1 MNFTVTSTRQTKALK
16 VVVYGPEGIGKT
28 TFANNF
34 PQPIYIDTEGSTN
47 FIDSQKLPDP
57 TSWTMLLEELEY
69 LKSTSGIARTI
80 VIDTMDWAE
89 NLAKQHLM
97 AKNNWDAIDAS
108 SYGTRYVALADEIGK
123 LLNKLSE
130 LVELNY
136 NVVLLAHSETK
147 KHELPDE
154 LGAFDRYVL
163 KLERRDASLVKE
175 WADMILFANFKTT
188 VITDSKTNSKKATGG
203 QRVMYT
209 THKPTWDA
217 KNRLGLA
224 DELSFDYE
232 QIRVQLEQA
241 MPQAEP
247 VQQPVQA
254 AVQPAP
260 SQIQPQ
266 QAPPVQQEQVPLPEE
281 PPQQQEVQQAPPENL
296 PMPEQT
302 ETIPSVIPKPVADL
316 MRADGLT
323 PGDLMTMISNAGFMP
338 KRTPLENVPED
349 LWRHLESGWSTAKE
363 YLHKVYEPEQ

>member
-97 AKNNWDAIDAS
+97 AKNNWNAIDAS

-130 LVELNY
+130 LVDLNY
-136 NVVLLAHSETK
+136 NVVLLAHSDTK

-154 LGAFDRYVL
+154 MGAFDRYVL

-175 WADMILFANFKTT
+175 WADMILFANYKTT
-188 VITDSKTNSKKATGG
+188 IISDSKTNSKKATGG
-203 QRVMYT
+203 QRMMYT
-209 THKPTWDA
+209 THKPAWDA

-224 DELSFDYE
+224 DELPFDYE

-247 VQQPVQA
+247 VLQ
-254 AVQPAP
+254 VQPA
-260 SQIQPQ
+260 QQPT
-266 QAPPVQQEQVPLPEE
+266 VQQTAPIQQQIPLPEE
-281 PPQQQEVQQAPPENL
+281 PPQQEVQMAPPENL

-323 PGDLMTMISNAGFMP
+323 PDDLMTMISNAGFMP

>member
-1 MNFTVTSTRQTKALK
+1 MDFTVTSTRQAKALK

-28 TFANNF
+28 TFANKF
-34 PQPIYIDTEGSTN
+34 PQPVYIDTEGSTN
-47 FIDSQKLPDP
+47 FIDGKKLPNP

-69 LKSTSGIARTI
+69 LKSTSGIARTV

-224 DELSFDYE
+224 DELPFDYE

-241 MPQAEP
+241 MPQAKPAPQVQP
-247 VQQPVQA
+247 VQQTP
-254 AVQPAP
+254 P
-260 SQIQPQ
+260 IQQ
-266 QAPPVQQEQVPLPEE
+266 QVPLPEE
-281 PPQQQEVQQAPPENL
+281 PPQQQEVQQAPPENA
-296 PMPEQT
+296 PAPEYT
-302 ETIPSVIPKPVADL
+302 ETIPAAIPQDVADL
-316 MRADGLT
+316 MRMSQLSTQDV
-323 PGDLMTMISNAGFMP
+323 MKIIYNAGFMP
-338 KRTPLENVPED
+338 EGTPTENVPQD
-349 LWRHLESGWSTAKE
+349 LWAHLVSKWDAALEF
-363 YLHKVYEPEQ
+363 LNN

>member
-34 PQPIYIDTEGSTN
+34 PQPVYIDTEGSTN

-69 LKSTSGIARTI
+69 LKSTSGIARTV

-224 DELSFDYE
+224 DELPFDYE

-241 MPQAEP
+241 MPQVEPVPQVQP
-247 VQQPVQA
+247 VQQPTAQQTVPIQ
-254 AVQPAP
+254 Q
-260 SQIQPQ
+260 QI
-266 QAPPVQQEQVPLPEE
+266 PLPEE
-281 PPQQQEVQQAPPENL
+281 PPQQEVQMAPPENL
-296 PMPEQT
+296 PASEYT
-302 ETIPSVIPKPVADL
+302 EEISAAIPQDVADL
-316 MRADGLT
+316 MRMSQLSTQDVMKL
-323 PGDLMTMISNAGFMP
+323 IYNAGFMP
-338 KRTPLENVPED
+338 EGTPTENVPQD
-349 LWRHLESGWSTAKE
+349 LWA
-363 YLHKVYEPEQ
+363 YLVSKWDEALKFLNN

>member
-34 PQPIYIDTEGSTN
+34 PQPVYIDTEGSTN

-69 LKSTSGIARTI
+69 LKSTSGIARTV

-175 WADMILFANFKTT
+175 WADIILFANFKTT

-224 DELSFDYE
+224 DELPFDYE

-247 VQQPVQA
+247 VPQ
-254 AVQPAP
+254 VQPA
-260 SQIQPQ
+260 QQPTVQ
-266 QAPPVQQEQVPLPEE
+266 QVPPVHQEQVPLPEE
-281 PPQQQEVQQAPPENL
+281 PPQQQEVQQAPPENA
-296 PMPEQT
+296 PAPEYT
-302 ETIPSVIPKPVADL
+302 ETIPAAIPQDVADL
-316 MRADGLT
+316 MRMSQLSTQDV
-323 PGDLMTMISNAGFMP
+323 MKIIYNAGFMP
-338 KRTPLENVPED
+338 EGTPIENVPQD
-349 LWRHLESGWSTAKE
+349 LWAHLVSKWDAALEF
-363 YLHKVYEPEQ
+363 LNN

>member
-224 DELSFDYE
+224 DELPFDYE

-247 VQQPVQA
+247 IPQ
-254 AVQPAP
+254 VQPA
-260 SQIQPQ
+260 QQPTVQ

-281 PPQQQEVQQAPPENL
+281 PPQQQEVQQAPPENA
-296 PMPEQT
+296 PAPEYT
-302 ETIPSVIPKPVADL
+302 ETIPAAIPQDVADL
-316 MRADGLT
+316 MRMSQLSTQDV
-323 PGDLMTMISNAGFMP
+323 MKIIYNAGFMP
-338 KRTPLENVPED
+338 EGTPTENVPQD
-349 LWRHLESGWSTAKE
+349 LWAHLVSKWDAALEF
-363 YLHKVYEPEQ
+363 LNN

>member
-1 MNFTVTSTRQTKALK
+1 MDFTVTSTRQTKSLK

-34 PQPIYIDTEGSTN
+34 PQPVYIDIEGSTN
-47 FIDSQKLPDP
+47 FIDGQKLPDP

-69 LKSTSGIARTI
+69 LKSTPGVARTI

-89 NLAKQHLM
+89 ALAKQHLM
-97 AKNNWDAIDAS
+97 AKNNWEAIDAS

-123 LLNKLSE
+123 FLNKLSE

-224 DELSFDYE
+224 DELPFDYE
-232 QIRVQLEQA
+232 QIRSQLEQV
-241 MPQAEP
+241 MPQAESVP
-247 VQQPVQA
+247 QVQEMQQQTV
-254 AVQPAP
+254 
-260 SQIQPQ
+260 Q
-266 QAPPVQQEQVPLPEE
+266 QAPPIQQQQVPLPEE
-281 PPQQQEVQQAPPENL
+281 PPEQEIQPTPPENA
-296 PMPEQT
+296 PAPEYT
-302 ETIPSVIPKPVADL
+302 EVIPSTIPQDIADL
-316 MRADGLT
+316 MRLSQLSTQDV
-323 PGDLMTMISNAGFMP
+323 MKIIYNAGFMP
-338 KRTPLENVPED
+338 EGTPIENVPQD
-349 LWRHLESGWSTAKE
+349 LWAHLVSKWDEALKF
-363 YLHKVYEPEQ
+363 LNN

>member
-34 PQPIYIDTEGSTN
+34 PQPVYIDTEGSTN

-89 NLAKQHLM
+89 NLAKQYLM

-224 DELSFDYE
+224 DELPFDYE

-247 VQQPVQA
+247 VPQ
-254 AVQPAP
+254 VQPA
-260 SQIQPQ
+260 QQPT
-266 QAPPVQQEQVPLPEE
+266 VQQTAPIQQQIPLPEE
-281 PPQQQEVQQAPPENL
+281 PPQQEVQMAPPENL
-296 PMPEQT
+296 PAPEYT
-302 ETIPSVIPKPVADL
+302 EEISAAIPQDVADL
-316 MRADGLT
+316 MRMSQLSTQDVMKL
-323 PGDLMTMISNAGFMP
+323 IYNAGFMP
-338 KRTPLENVPED
+338 EGTPTENVPQD
-349 LWRHLESGWSTAKE
+349 LWA
-363 YLHKVYEPEQ
+363 YLVSKWDEALKFLNN

>member
-224 DELSFDYE
+224 DELPFDYE

-247 VQQPVQA
+247 VPQ
-254 AVQPAP
+254 VQPA
-260 SQIQPQ
+260 QQPT
-266 QAPPVQQEQVPLPEE
+266 VQQTAPIQQQIPLPEE
-281 PPQQQEVQQAPPENL
+281 PPQQEVQMAPPGKL
-296 PMPEQT
+296 PAPEYT
-302 ETIPSVIPKPVADL
+302 EEISAAIPQDVADL
-316 MRADGLT
+316 MRMSQLSTQDVMKL
-323 PGDLMTMISNAGFMP
+323 IYNAGFMP
-338 KRTPLENVPED
+338 EGTPTENVPQD
-349 LWRHLESGWSTAKE
+349 LWA
-363 YLHKVYEPEQ
+363 YLVSKWDEALKFLNN

>member
-34 PQPIYIDTEGSTN
+34 PQPVYIDTEGSTN

-69 LKSTSGIARTI
+69 LKSTSGIARTV

-224 DELSFDYE
+224 DELPFDYE

-241 MPQAEP
+241 MPQVEPVPQVQP
-247 VQQPVQA
+247 VQQPTPQQTV
-254 AVQPAP
+254 PN
-260 SQIQPQ
+260 QPQ
-266 QAPPVQQEQVPLPEE
+266 IPLPEE
-281 PPQQQEVQQAPPENL
+281 PPQQEVQMAPPENL
-296 PMPEQT
+296 PASEYT
-302 ETIPSVIPKPVADL
+302 EEISAAIPQDVADL
-316 MRADGLT
+316 MRMSQLSTQDVMKL
-323 PGDLMTMISNAGFMP
+323 IYNAGFMP
-338 KRTPLENVPED
+338 EGTPTENVPQD
-349 LWRHLESGWSTAKE
+349 LWA
-363 YLHKVYEPEQ
+363 YLVSKWDEALKFLNN

>member
-1 MNFTVTSTRQTKALK
+1 MNFTVTSTRQAKALK

-34 PQPIYIDTEGSTN
+34 PQPVYIDTEGSTN
-47 FIDSQKLPDP
+47 FIDGQKLPDP

-69 LKSTSGIARTI
+69 LKSTSGVARTI

-89 NLAKQHLM
+89 ALAKQHLM

-224 DELSFDYE
+224 DELPFDYE
-232 QIRVQLEQA
+232 QIRSQLEQV
-241 MPQAEP
+241 MPQTESVP
-247 VQQPVQA
+247 QVQEMQQQTV
-254 AVQPAP
+254 
-260 SQIQPQ
+260 Q
-266 QAPPVQQEQVPLPEE
+266 QAPPIQQQQVPLPEE
-281 PPQQQEVQQAPPENL
+281 PPEQEIQPTPPENA
-296 PMPEQT
+296 PAPEYT
-302 ETIPSVIPKPVADL
+302 EVIPSTIPQDIADL
-316 MRADGLT
+316 MRLSQLSAQDV
-323 PGDLMTMISNAGFMP
+323 MKIIYNAGFMP
-338 KRTPLENVPED
+338 EGTPIENVPQD
-349 LWRHLESGWSTAKE
+349 LWAHLVSKWDEALKF
-363 YLHKVYEPEQ
+363 LNN

>member
-1 MNFTVTSTRQTKALK
+1 MDFTVTSTRQTKALK

-69 LKSTSGIARTI
+69 LKSTSGIARTV

-217 KNRLGLA
+217 KNRLGLP
-224 DELSFDYE
+224 DELPFDYE
-232 QIRVQLEQA
+232 QVRVSLEQA
-241 MPQAEP
+241 MPQVVPAQQP

-254 AVQPAP
+254 PVQPAQP
-260 SQIQPQ
+260 QIQPQ
-266 QAPPVQQEQVPLPEE
+266 QVPPVQQEQVPLPEE
-281 PPQQQEVQQAPPENL
+281 PPQQQEVQQAPPENA
-296 PMPEQT
+296 PAPEYT
-302 ETIPSVIPKPVADL
+302 ETIPTAIPQDVADL
-316 MRADGLT
+316 MKLSQLSTQDV
-323 PGDLMTMISNAGFMP
+323 MKIIYNAGFMP
-338 KRTPLENVPED
+338 EGTPAENVPQD
-349 LWRHLESGWSTAKE
+349 LWAHLVSKWDEA
-363 YLHKVYEPEQ
+363 LNFLNN